1 MLDGINARMEV
12 VGSDGDYVGTV
23 DQLDGASL
31 KLSKTA
37 APEGRAHLIPLEWV
51 DHIDDK
57 VHLLKAAR
65 DAMTQWR
72 AAA

>member
-1 MLDGINARMEV
+1 MLGDINARMEV
-12 VGSDGDYVGTV
+12 VGSDGGHVGTV
-23 DQLDGASL
+23 DQLDGACL
-31 KLSKTA
+31 KLAKDLSR
-37 APEGRAHLIPLEWV
+37 EGKPHLIPLEWV

-72 AAA
+72 IAA